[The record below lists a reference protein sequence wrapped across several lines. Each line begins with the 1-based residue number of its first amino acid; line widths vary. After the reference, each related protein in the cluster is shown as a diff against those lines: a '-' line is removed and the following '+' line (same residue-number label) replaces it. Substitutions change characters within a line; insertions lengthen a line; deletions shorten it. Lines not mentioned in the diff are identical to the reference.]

1 MPTPTVATA
10 TSRMLLAAA
19 MLILY
24 VVWGSTYLGIAIA
37 VDTIPPFVMAAIRF
51 LIAGSVLMAW
61 SAARE
66 RRSFRLPSLRE
77 ARDTA
82 IVGALLLG
90 GGMGMVA
97 WGEQTVPSGIAALLI
112 ALMPVWVAVFGR
124 VFLGERLPGIAV
136 VGIGVGLVGV
146 TILVW
151 PFGTT
156 GEGFDAAGLGAL
168 FLSPIFWASGSLF
181 AAHRA
186 RQPSRPLV
194 ATATQMLA
202 GSATLAVLGLL
213 TGEFAVFRPEAIS
226 TESIIA
232 LVYLT
237 FIGSLVAFT
246 AYVWLLKVAPL
257 PLIATYAYVNPIVA
271 VALGAMLL
279 SEPVSPRTLLA
290 GAIIVGAVAVIITA
304 RSRMTRPAARP
315 AEPSFPERQSGAQP
329 APAEAPNT

>member
-1 MPTPTVATA
+1 MPTPAAATA
-10 TSRMLLAAA
+10 TPRVLLGAA
-19 MLILY
+19 MLVLY
-24 VVWGSTYLGIAIA
+24 VVWGSTYLGIAVA

-66 RRSFRLPSLRE
+66 GRSFRLPSRRE
-77 ARDTA
+77 FRDTA

-124 VFLGERLPGIAV
+124 VFLGERLPGIAG
-136 VGIGVGLVGV
+136 VGIAVGLVGV

-151 PFGTT
+151 PFGAT
-156 GEGFDAAGLGAL
+156 GEGFDTAGIGAL
-168 FLSPIFWASGSLF
+168 ILSPIFWASGSLF

-213 TGEFAVFRPEAIS
+213 TGEFARFRPEAIS
-226 TESIIA
+226 SDSLLA

-237 FIGSLVAFT
+237 LIGSLVAFT

-271 VALGAMLL
+271 VALGAAFL

-304 RSRMTRPAARP
+304 RSRMSRPAARP
-315 AEPSFPERQSGAQP
+315 SEPSVQERRSGAHP
-329 APAEAPNT
+329 APAEAPNA